1 MAIHFKN
8 DEQKL
13 SYALGLNFAMQI
25 TQLPLELDSE
35 KFMAG
40 FLDLIDGKEPAIKHE
55 EFIAVLTELQERIEA
70 EQKQE
75 GGCTDCSSCG
85 HDCGGSEHK
94 KAGDEYRE
102 KNAKKEGVIVTK
114 SGLQIE
120 HLVQG
125 SGKSPKATDKVR
137 VHYVGK
143 LIDGKVFD
151 SSVDRGQ
158 PADFPLNQVIA
169 GWTEGLQLLKEGGKA
184 ILTIPPEI
192 AYGDSGAGSVIPPM
206 ATLIFEVELIKVF

>member
-1 MAIHFKN
+1 M
-8 DEQKL
+8 
-13 SYALGLNFAMQI
+13 
-25 TQLPLELDSE
+25 
-35 KFMAG
+35 
-40 FLDLIDGKEPAIKHE
+40 DLLDGKEPAIKHE
-55 EFIAVLTELQERIEA
+55 EFIAVLTKLQERIDA

-75 GGCTDCSSCG
+75 GGCHDCSSCG

-94 KAGDEYRE
+94 QAGDEYRA
-102 KNAKKEGVIVTK
+102 KNANKKSVTTTK

-120 HLVQG
+120 HLVVG

-151 SSVDRGQ
+151 SSVDRGE
-158 PADFPLNQVIA
+158 PAEFPLNQVIA
-169 GWTEGLQLLKEGGKA
+169 GWTEGLQMLKEGGKA

-192 AYGDSGAGSVIPPM
+192 AYGDAAPTTSSPSNPGIRSR
-206 ATLIFEVELIKVF
+206 LIKIPASESVPDCAIIDEAGEKPSCDY

>member
-1 MAIHFKN
+1 MAINFKN

-35 KFMAG
+35 KCMAG
-40 FLDLIDGKEPAIKHE
+40 FLDLLDGKEPAIKHE
-55 EFIAVLTELQERIEA
+55 EFIAVLTKLQERIDA

-75 GGCTDCSSCG
+75 GGCHDCSSCG

-94 KAGDEYRE
+94 QAGDEYRA
-102 KNAKKEGVIVTK
+102 KNANKKSVTTTK

-120 HLVQG
+120 HLVVG

-151 SSVDRGQ
+151 SSVDRGE
-158 PADFPLNQVIA
+158 PAEFPLNQVIA
-169 GWTEGLQLLKEGGKA
+169 GWTEGLQMLKEGGKA

-192 AYGDSGAGSVIPPM
+192 AYGDSGAGNVIPPM
-206 ATLIFEVELIKVF
+206 ATLVFEVELIKVL